1 MSSSPSPSTIKAVQV
16 ASLFTIAASSGAKLG
31 LSIFAVPRLLES
43 PGPLMLQ
50 QWDRM
55 FVSGRAILPAA
66 DVLSA
71 LGFSYLAYSRVFGE
85 RTAKMYA
92 LAAALSVGI
101 VPYTFLVMSRTNNK
115 LRRRAELTK
124 SMSITDE
131 SLESAEVRQ
140 GDKFLV
146 DHWGVLNLGR
156 TAMLAAAGLVGLY
169 ASL

>member
-1 MSSSPSPSTIKAVQV
+1 MSSSPSPSTIKAIQA

-50 QWDRM
+50 QWDKM

-66 DVLSA
+66 DMLSA
-71 LGFSYLAYSRVFGE
+71 VGFLILAYSRVFGE
-85 RTAKMYA
+85 RTAKMYT

-101 VPYTFLVMSRTNNK
+101 VPYTVLVMSRTNNK

-131 SLESAEVRQ
+131 LESAEVRES
-140 GDKFLV
+140 DKFLV

-156 TAMLAAAGLVGLY
+156 AAMLAGAGLIGLY